1 MKRQKVCII
10 GGGLTGLA
18 TALTLSQLNLDIDL
32 VSADSI
38 NNSTKSV
45 RTTAISHSNYEFLRR
60 IINNKFFNK
69 NFWPCNK
76 MKLYT
81 EDKNKKINEIF
92 KIDKNK
98 TKQEKIFYTID
109 NKILTKLFIKSI
121 KKEKRINIKFGK
133 KITDIGD
140 SGLLKSIRFGK
151 GSSLKYNLII
161 ICTGSFSNFVKKIF
175 KEESLQRSYNELSI
189 TTILK
194 HSSLQNNTARQIF
207 LDGEIFALLP
217 ISKVKTSIV
226 WSVKE
231 NKINKNVANN
241 NLFIKNK
248 IKFYTKDFL
257 KKVNFINNMEYKNL
271 NLYIRKKYFQERLL
285 LLGEALHQVHPL
297 AGQGFNMVLRDLSSF
312 EKILKT
318 KINLGLDIG
327 SLDILSE
334 FSKKT
339 KPRNFVY
346 SLGIDFIRNFFHIEN
361 KSFKHLRDKTIKKL
375 NQNSFTKNIFYN
387 IADRGIKL

>member
-18 TALTLSQLNLDIDL
+18 TALTLAQLNLDIDL
-32 VSADSI
+32 ISADTI
-38 NNSTKSV
+38 NNSTKSI
-45 RTTAISHSNYEFLRR
+45 RTTAISQSNYNFLKK
-60 IINNKFFNK
+60 ITNNKFSKK
-69 NFWPCNK
+69 NFWPCIK

-92 KIDKNK
+92 EIDKSVKNK
-98 TKQEKIFYTID
+98 EKIFYTI
-109 NKILTKLFIKSI
+109 NNLMLTKLLINNIKRS
-121 KKEKRINIKFGK
+121 KTINIKFGK
-133 KITDIGD
+133 KISEIFDK
-140 SGLLKSIRFGK
+140 GLLKGISIGK
-151 GSSLKYNLII
+151 DRSSKYNLII
-161 ICTGSFSNFVKKIF
+161 VCTGSFSNFVKNIF

-189 TTILK
+189 TTIVK
-194 HSSLQNNTARQIF
+194 HSSIQNNTARQIF

-217 ISKVKTSIV
+217 IAKDKTSIV
-226 WSVKE
+226 WSAKKS
-231 NKINKNVANN
+231 KINKYM
-241 NLFIKNK
+241 IKNK
-248 IKFYTKDFL
+248 IKLYTKNFL
-257 KKVNFINNMEYKNL
+257 KKTRFISDLEYKNL
-271 NLYIRKKYFQERLL
+271 NLYIRNKYFKDRLL

-297 AGQGFNMVLRDLSSF
+297 TGQGFNMVLRDLLSF

-361 KSFKHLRDKTIKKL
+361 KSFKNLRNKAIKKL
-375 NQNSFTKNIFYN
+375 NQNSFTKDIFYN
-387 IADRGIKL
+387 IADRGIKF

>member
-18 TALTLSQLNLDIDL
+18 TALTLAQLNLDIDL
-32 VSADSI
+32 ISADTI
-38 NNSTKSV
+38 NNSTKSI
-45 RTTAISHSNYEFLRR
+45 RTTAISQSNYNFLKR
-60 IINNKFFNK
+60 IMNNKFSKK
-69 NFWPCNK
+69 NFWSCK
-76 MKLYT
+76 KIKLYT

-92 KIDKNK
+92 EIDKSVKNK
-98 TKQEKIFYTID
+98 EKIFYTI
-109 NKILTKLFIKSI
+109 NNLMLTKLLINNIKRS
-121 KKEKRINIKFGK
+121 KTINIKFGK
-133 KITDIGD
+133 KISEIFDK
-140 SGLLKSIRFGK
+140 GLLKGISIGK
-151 GSSLKYNLII
+151 DRSSKYNLII
-161 ICTGSFSNFVKKIF
+161 VCTGSFSNFVKNIF

-189 TTILK
+189 TTIVK
-194 HSSLQNNTARQIF
+194 HSSIQNNTARQIF

-217 ISKVKTSIV
+217 IAKDKTSIV
-226 WSVKE
+226 WSAKKS
-231 NKINKNVANN
+231 KINKYM
-241 NLFIKNK
+241 IKNK
-248 IKFYTKDFL
+248 IKLYTKNFL
-257 KKVNFINNMEYKNL
+257 KKTRFISDLEYKNL
-271 NLYIRKKYFQERLL
+271 NLYIRNKYFKDRLL

-297 AGQGFNMVLRDLSSF
+297 TGQGFNMVLRDLLSF

-361 KSFKHLRDKTIKKL
+361 KSFKNLRNKAIKKL
-375 NQNSFTKNIFYN
+375 NQNSFTKDIFYN
-387 IADRGIKL
+387 IADRGIKF

>member
-18 TALTLSQLNLDIDL
+18 TALTLAQLNLDIDL
-32 VSADSI
+32 ISADTI
-38 NNSTKSV
+38 NNSTKSI
-45 RTTAISHSNYEFLRR
+45 RTTAISQSNYNFLKK
-60 IINNKFFNK
+60 ITNNKFSKK
-69 NFWPCNK
+69 NFWPCIK

-92 KIDKNK
+92 EIDKSIKNK
-98 TKQEKIFYTID
+98 EKIFY
-109 NKILTKLFIKSI
+109 KINNLMLTKLLINNIKRS
-121 KKEKRINIKFGK
+121 KTINIKFGK
-133 KITDIGD
+133 KISEIFDK
-140 SGLLKSIRFGK
+140 GLLKGISIGK
-151 GSSLKYNLII
+151 DRSSKYNLII
-161 ICTGSFSNFVKKIF
+161 VCTGSFSNFVKNIF

-189 TTILK
+189 TTIVK
-194 HSSLQNNTARQIF
+194 HSSIQNNTARQIF

-217 ISKVKTSIV
+217 IAKDKTSIV
-226 WSVKE
+226 WSAKKS
-231 NKINKNVANN
+231 KINKYM
-241 NLFIKNK
+241 IKNK
-248 IKFYTKDFL
+248 IKLYTKNFL
-257 KKVNFINNMEYKNL
+257 KKTRFISDLEYKNL
-271 NLYIRKKYFQERLL
+271 NLYIRNKYFKDRLL

-297 AGQGFNMVLRDLSSF
+297 TGQGFNMVLRDLLSF

-361 KSFKHLRDKTIKKL
+361 KSFKNLRNQAIKKL
-375 NQNSFTKNIFYN
+375 NQNSFTKDIFYN
-387 IADRGIKL
+387 IADRGIKF